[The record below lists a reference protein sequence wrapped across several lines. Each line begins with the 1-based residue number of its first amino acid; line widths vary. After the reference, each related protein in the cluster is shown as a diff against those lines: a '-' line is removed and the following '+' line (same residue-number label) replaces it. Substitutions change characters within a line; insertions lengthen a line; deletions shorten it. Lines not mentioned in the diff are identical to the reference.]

1 MPKPLY
7 DEPGNGMHFHIQLRK
22 KGRNVFYREGGYA
35 DLSDEALCFVGGILA
50 HGRSLAAFTN
60 PSTNSYKR
68 LLPGFEA
75 PVNLFFGLANRS
87 AAIRIPRYATSE
99 EAKRIEFRTSDG
111 TCNYYLAMSAL
122 IMAGLDGIE
131 KGTMPS
137 PENGLGPFDDN
148 VHAWSD
154 EKKARLL
161 SVPTSLEEALDALRQ
176 DHDFLLAG
184 GVFNTELIDSWI
196 AEKTK
201 EVVAV
206 RNRPHP
212 FEMNLYYSL

>member
-22 KGRNVFYREGGYA
+22 HGRNLFYGKGAYA
-35 DLSDEALCFVGGILA
+35 DLSEEALWFIGGILT
-50 HGRSLAAFTN
+50 HGRSLAALTN

-68 LLPGFEA
+68 LLPGYEA
-75 PVNLFFGLANRS
+75 PVKLFFGLANRS

-99 EAKRIEFRTSDG
+99 QAKRIEFRTSDG

-122 IMAGLDGIE
+122 LMAGLDGIRN
-131 KGTMPS
+131 KIRPT

-148 VHAWSD
+148 VDRWSEAD
-154 EKKARLL
+154 KARLV
-161 SVPTSLEEALDALRQ
+161 SIPTSLEESLDALRDDQ
-176 DHDFLLAG
+176 DYLLAG
-184 GVFNTELIDSWI
+184 EVFNPELIESWI
-196 AEKTK
+196 VEKTK